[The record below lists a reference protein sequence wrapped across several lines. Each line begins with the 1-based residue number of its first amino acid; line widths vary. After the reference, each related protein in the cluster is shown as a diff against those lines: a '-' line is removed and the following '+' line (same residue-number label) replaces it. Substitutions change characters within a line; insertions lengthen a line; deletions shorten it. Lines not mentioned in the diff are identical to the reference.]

1 MNVEDLKTRASLL
14 WIEVEKRYEA
24 LKKIW
29 QYSDSQPTEI
39 TLAVALI
46 LLYPIATYIEI
57 GYAPIIQLTAP
68 IAGTYQLYCV
78 SGRCL
83 SCRVKASFITFVL
96 YATAAVLYLYC
107 GLLFKGP
114 SYWGWI
120 LLALSSFGSLKR
132 IKKEELHRTN
142 G

>member
-1 MNVEDLKTRASLL
+1 MNRLKLKAQEIKAKLTARIDSLR
-14 WIEVEKRYEA
+14 I
-24 LKKIW
+24 IW

-39 TLAVALI
+39 TLAAALVI
-46 LLYPIATYIEI
+46 LYPIATYLEL
-57 GYAPIIQLTAP
+57 GYSPIMQVLAP
-68 IAGTYQLYCV
+68 IAGLYQLYCV

-83 SCRVKASFITFVL
+83 SCRVRASWVTFSFYL
-96 YATAAVLYLYC
+96 LAAVMYLYC

-120 LLALSSFGSLKR
+120 LLSVSSFGSLKR
-132 IKKEELHRTN
+132 IKKEELHRKN